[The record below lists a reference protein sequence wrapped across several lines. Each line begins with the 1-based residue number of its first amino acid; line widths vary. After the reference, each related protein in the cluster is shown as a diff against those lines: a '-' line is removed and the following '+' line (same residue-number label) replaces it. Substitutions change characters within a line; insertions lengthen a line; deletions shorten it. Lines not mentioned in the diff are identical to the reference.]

1 MPLGQLGKVE
11 ASKPWTKVHQQ
22 PWSDVFEGVDGEA
35 TTRPGSVVA
44 SILKDTSAT
53 AELDKAA
60 LTRAAVS
67 PSALLLARPNGSKR
81 PREATCREQRA
92 AWSAG

>member
-22 PWSDVFEGVDGEA
+22 PWSDVFEGLEGWRS
-35 TTRPGSVVA
+35 TRAGSVFA

-53 AELDKAA
+53 TELDKAA

-67 PSALLLARPNGSKR
+67 PSALLLARP
-81 PREATCREQRA
+81 QR
-92 AWSAG
+92 

>member
-22 PWSDVFEGVDGEA
+22 PWSDVFEGVEGGGRRVRA
-35 TTRPGSVVA
+35 LCLLA
-44 SILKDTSAT
+44 ALDTSAT